1 MARIGKTGNAKI
13 AQKAL
18 ARLRKVK
25 SGKQACKLAVKAFAE
40 AAAHT
45 GAAVHGGEKAKGLH
59 KQLHAAEKKVT
70 SLCAEVHVKI
80 VRRKKSSSRR
90 RRSSAD
96 DFDLGDYFGG
106 GRGGGGS
113 SSSARS
119 SSSRSTMP
127 GAPWAA
133 SSRPGFYA
141 PASGSGGAAFTR
153 EQFNRA
159 TGFSGL
165 RRRKRK

>member
-13 AQKAL
+13 AKKAL
-18 ARLRKVK
+18 ARISKMNPRASSTKTGEAK
-25 SGKQACKLAVKAFAE
+25 CRAAIKTFAE

-45 GAAVHGGEKAKGLH
+45 GAALHGGEKAKGLH
-59 KQLHAAEKKVT
+59 KQLHGAEKKVT
-70 SLCAEVHVKI
+70 SLCALSKPAG
-80 VRRKKSSSRR
+80 KKKRSSR

-106 GRGGGGS
+106 GRGGGS
-113 SSSARS
+113 SS
-119 SSSRSTMP
+119 SSSRSTV
-127 GAPWAA
+127 AA
-133 SSRPGFYA
+133 RPTFYA
-141 PASGSGGAAFTR
+141 PASGSGGGAFTR